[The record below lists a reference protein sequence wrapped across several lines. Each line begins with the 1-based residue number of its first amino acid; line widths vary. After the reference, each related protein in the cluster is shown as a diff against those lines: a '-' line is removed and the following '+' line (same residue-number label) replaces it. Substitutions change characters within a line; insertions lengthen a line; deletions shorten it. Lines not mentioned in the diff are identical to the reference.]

1 MVAELGRIGLWRSNY
16 ALGDD
21 PAALADVVAELDE
34 LGYGAFWLGTAGGDL
49 KQSEAILDA
58 SKNLVVATG
67 IVNIWTEPVE
77 TTAAAYHRVVA
88 KHPGRLLLGI
98 GAGHREMNKVYEKP
112 YDALVNYLDA
122 LNAANVPQDDL
133 ALAALGPRV
142 TKLAGERTRGSHPYF
157 TTPEHTAQ
165 AREILGAG
173 PLLAP
178 EQKVVLDT
186 NPETARALARQTLG
200 FYLGLANYRNSFLR
214 LGFSEDEVSNG
225 GSDRLVDA
233 TIAWGDVETVG
244 RRIKEHLDAGA
255 DNVGIQVLTADQA
268 LPIKEWRELAALIQ
282 TPS

>member
-1 MVAELGRIGLWRSNY
+1 MVAELGRIGLWRSQF

-34 LGYGAFWLGTAGGDL
+34 LGYGTFWLGTAKGDL
-49 KQSEAILDA
+49 EQSEAILDA
-58 SKNLVVATG
+58 SKKLVVATG
-67 IVNIWTEPVE
+67 IVNVWSEPVE

-98 GAGHREMNKVYEKP
+98 GAGHREMVQEYQKP
-112 YDALVNYLDA
+112 YDALVGYLDA
-122 LNAANVPQDDL
+122 LDAAKVPHEDV

-165 AREILGAG
+165 ARELLGAG

-186 NPETARALARQTLG
+186 NPETARALARKTLG
-200 FYLGLANYRNSFLR
+200 FYLGLTNYRNSFLR
-214 LGFSEDEVSNG
+214 LGFTEDELADG
-225 GSDRLVDA
+225 GNDRLVDA

-244 RRIKEHLDAGA
+244 RRITEHLDAGA
-255 DNVGIQVLTADQA
+255 DNVGVQVLTNDQA
-268 LPIKEWRELAALIQ
+268 LPIKQWRELAALIG
-282 TPS
+282 

>member
-1 MVAELGRIGLWRSNY
+1 MVAELGPIGLWRASF

-21 PAALADVVAELDE
+21 PAAFADVVAELDE
-34 LGYGAFWLGTAGGDL
+34 LGYGAFWLGTAKGDL
-49 KQSEAILDA
+49 EQSEAILDA
-58 SKNLVVATG
+58 TKNLVVATG
-67 IVNIWTEPVE
+67 IVNVWTEPVD
-77 TTAAAYHRVVA
+77 TTTAAYHRVVA

-98 GAGHREMNKVYEKP
+98 GAGHREMNQVYEKP
-112 YDALVNYLDA
+112 YDALVSYLDA
-122 LNAANVPQDDL
+122 LDAAKVPKDDL

-165 AREILGAG
+165 ARELLGAG

-178 EQKVVLDT
+178 EQKVILDT

-214 LGFSEDEVSNG
+214 LGFTEDELADG
-225 GSDRLVDA
+225 GNDRLVDA

-255 DNVGIQVLTADQA
+255 DHVGIQVLTTDQA
-268 LPIKEWRELAALIQ
+268 LPVKQWRELAALIK
-282 TPS
+282 